1 MGIFRRTAEP
11 VPDGVHELDHRA
23 LVDLRRAGA
32 DLGRPRHFR
41 RYLVVA
47 DRAAGELLAEDCR
60 GLVSGVVSVDR
71 EREDGIVG
79 DWVVRV
85 ESTERL
91 DLDRV
96 SSERWLLERLAERHG
111 ARYGGWEGAIE
122 PKRTP

>member
-1 MGIFRRTAEP
+1 MAIFRRTADP
-11 VPDGVHELDHRA
+11 VPEGVHELDLQA

-32 DLGRPRHFR
+32 DLARPRHFR
-41 RYLVVA
+41 RYLVVT
-47 DRAAGELLAEDCR
+47 DRAAGERLAEDCR

-71 EREDGIVG
+71 EREDGIAG

-96 SSERWLLERLAERHG
+96 THERWLLERLAETHD

-122 PKRTP
+122 PKRVH